1 MKIIKCL
8 LASLMLI
15 SSFITQAEETDAQAQ
30 APTEMENLTPAYIS
44 DDLFVY
50 MHAGP
55 GNNYRILG
63 SINAGDEVR
72 ITNEVNNGYTQIID
86 EKNRTTWVE
95 SKYVSITPGLR
106 VAIAEL
112 NSKLAS
118 SEVNSQ
124 QASADLIQVQ
134 NEMSQ
139 LDQQTSQLNAEIT
152 TLKQQL
158 ALTESKLS
166 NQDLDLKKEYFFN
179 GAIVLAI
186 GLIFGLIIPRLSVRK
201 KGSMEN
207 WK

>member
-15 SSFITQAEETDAQAQ
+15 SSFITIAEETDTQTQAQ
-30 APTEMENLTPAYIS
+30 TEEANLTPAYIS

-55 GNNYRILG
+55 GNNYRIIG

-86 EKNRTTWVE
+86 DKNRTTWVE
-95 SKYVSITPGLR
+95 SKYVSVTPGLR

-118 SEVNSQ
+118 SEGNSQ
-124 QASADLIQVQ
+124 QASTDLIQVQ

-152 TLKQQL
+152 ALKQQL
-158 ALTESKLS
+158 TLTESKLT

-179 GAIVLAI
+179 GAIVLGL

>member
-1 MKIIKCL
+1 L